1 MRLSSVLSGKAVAL
15 PIPINDDVLT
25 VTYLPDK
32 LTPELEDIYASD
44 FETQRNGGGLAKYVL
59 GILDSWDLKDDDGND
74 LPLTIESFSTLPIKF
89 IGAISTAIS
98 EDMNPEKKTG
108 GSLAG
113 TSRRGAR

>member
-1 MRLSSVLSGKAVAL
+1 MRLSAVLSGKPVTL
-15 PIPINDDVLT
+15 PIEINNDVLT

-32 LTPELEDIYASD
+32 LTPELEDIYQAD
-44 FETQRNGGGLAKYVL
+44 FETQRSGGGLAKYVL
-59 GILDSWDLKDDDGND
+59 GVLDSWDLKDDDGND
-74 LPLTIESFSTLPIKF
+74 YPLTIEGLSTLPIKF

-113 TSRRGAR
+113 TSRRGAK